1 MIQQFRNLNFL
12 NIFILLI
19 LLYVLRI
26 GLFLNL
32 PEEINTGFS
41 EFGNR
46 ILLTNTANPHLSP
59 FANVVVAGLIVF
71 IQALLFNRIIN
82 LFNIIGKSTFLPAL
96 TFVLA
101 SSVFTP
107 FLFLSPPLICN
118 FFLLLI
124 LYKILASIKNAAV
137 VSTMF
142 DLGMITAIGTVFYLP
157 FSFITF
163 VLCFALIIFRPFNW
177 REWTAIIMGFVTIIW
192 FLAVYYFWNDKLN
205 SFYEIWRP
213 LTSGFPVFIR
223 IQLLDYIVLLPIG
236 VGLFLGFFQLRA
248 NFFKSYIL
256 IRKTFQLLFFLFLV
270 ACLSFY
276 IKPDYRINHFLLCV
290 IPVASLLAYYFLNA
304 AKKWFYEPLFLL
316 IAGFIIYFQFV

>member
-12 NIFILLI
+12 NIFLLLI

-26 GLFLNL
+26 GLFLQL
-32 PEEINTGFS
+32 PEEINTGFL

-46 ILLTNTANPHLSP
+46 ILLVNTTQSLLSP
-59 FANVVVAGLIVF
+59 FTNVVIAGIVVF

-82 LFNIIGKSTFLPAL
+82 LFNIIGKPTFLPAL
-96 TFVLA
+96 TYVLA

-107 FLFLSPPLICN
+107 FLFLSPPLISN

-124 LYKILASIKNAAV
+124 LYKILASIKNPAV

-142 DLGMITAIGTVFYLP
+142 DLGMITAIATVFYLP
-157 FSFITF
+157 FSFIT
-163 VLCFALIIFRPFNW
+163 LILWMALIIFRPFNW
-177 REWTAIIMGFVTIIW
+177 REWAAVIIGFATIVL
-192 FLAVYYFWNDKLN
+192 FLAVYYFWNNKSH

-213 LTSGFPVFIR
+213 LTTGFPVFIR
-223 IQLLDYIVLLPIG
+223 IQLLDYMVLLPIG
-236 VGLFLGFFQLRA
+236 IGLILGVFQLRE

-256 IRKTFQLLFFLFLV
+256 IRKTFQLLFFVFIIASV
-270 ACLSFY
+270 SFY

-290 IPVASLLAYYFLNA
+290 IPVAALLAYYFLNA
-304 AKKWFYEPLFLL
+304 SKKWFYEPLFLL